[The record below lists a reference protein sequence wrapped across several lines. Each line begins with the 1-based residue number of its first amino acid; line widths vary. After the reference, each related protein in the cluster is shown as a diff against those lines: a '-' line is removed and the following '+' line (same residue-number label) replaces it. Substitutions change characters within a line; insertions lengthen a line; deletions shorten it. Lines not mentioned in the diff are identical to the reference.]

1 MHYIN
6 INAKM
11 NDLEFEM
18 NRVIEVVIA
27 LPPPRESV
35 GRAYKNKRVSSTRIF
50 TTEAQ

>member
-1 MHYIN
+1 
-6 INAKM
+6 M

-27 LPPPRESV
+27 LTPPRESV
-35 GRAYKNKRVSSTRIF
+35 GLAYKNKRVCPTRFF